1 MRVEGGCRVPERT
14 GDDERFAF
22 LYNANRAAVVAYC
35 RRRVPGEVVDDVIAE
50 VFLTAWRR
58 IDQVPSGSELPWLYG
73 VARYVVA
80 NHQRSSIRRSRLAAR
95 VLSHGSQAAR
105 DMSVT
110 DAECDRSVLDA
121 LAALSPSDQELLRLR
136 AWEELNSAEIGLVLG
151 IAVSAVDMRLS
162 RARRRFER
170 ALRAAGFVPLGAA
183 ARLAEEG
190 SS

>member
-1 MRVEGGCRVPERT
+1 VPERT
-14 GDDERFAF
+14 GDEERFAS
-22 LYNANRAAVVAYC
+22 LYNASRAAVVAYC

-80 NHQRSSIRRSRLAAR
+80 NLQRSSIRRSRLAAR
-95 VLSHGSQAAR
+95 VLSHGSHAAR
-105 DMSVT
+105 DVSAT
-110 DAECDRSVLDA
+110 DAELDRSVLDA

-151 IAVSAVDMRLS
+151 IGVSAVDMRLS

-170 ALRAAGFVPLGAA
+170 ALRAAGSAPLGAA